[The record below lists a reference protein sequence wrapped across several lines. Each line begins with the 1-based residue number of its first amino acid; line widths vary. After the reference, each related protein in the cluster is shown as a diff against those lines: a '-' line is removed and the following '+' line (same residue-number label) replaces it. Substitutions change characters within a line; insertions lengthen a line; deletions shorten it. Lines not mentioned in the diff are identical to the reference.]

1 MTKRKSAKLA
11 LGVVLGGI
19 VGYAYF
25 YFIGCQSGTC
35 PITSN
40 PLISTAYG
48 SLVGALLT
56 FNR

>member
-1 MTKRKSAKLA
+1 MTRKKLIKLA
-11 LGVVLGGI
+11 LGVGLGGV

-35 PITSN
+35 PISSN
-40 PLISTAYG
+40 PIISTAYG
-48 SLVGALLT
+48 SVVGALLS